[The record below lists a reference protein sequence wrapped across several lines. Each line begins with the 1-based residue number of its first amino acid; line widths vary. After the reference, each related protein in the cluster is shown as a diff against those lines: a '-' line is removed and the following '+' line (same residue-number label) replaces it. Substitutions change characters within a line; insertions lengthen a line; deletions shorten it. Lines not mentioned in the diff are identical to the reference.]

1 MSSPFKKQ
9 KYIED
14 IQNIFDKHSSLKIG
28 HRAKITE
35 DLINL
40 LRLEHRRG
48 DYWRKKYLKLQEEN
62 E

>member
-35 DLINL
+35 DLIDL
-40 LRLEHRRG
+40 LRLEHRKAQ
-48 DYWRKKYLKLQEEN
+48 YWRNKFEKLN
-62 E
+62 LNK